1 MARTGHTSFSLTGHG
16 DVYTFRV
23 RIKPTRENPGRW
35 GVYGNM
41 KIYVLAG
48 IAEEIYLLRDV
59 DRQEAVR
66 AANQRV
72 RETGSKDVSIL
83 KDEIAKRAMTIID
96 REYLEAQR
104 EARKRA

>member
-1 MARTGHTSFSLTGHG
+1 M
-16 DVYTFRV
+16 
-23 RIKPTRENPGRW
+23 

-104 EARKRA
+104 EARKHA